1 MEMYSYKQMKTDLQ
15 HSLAQNP
22 RFLDQLEIPADPYV
36 LNLMSLGLRR
46 RYYNE
51 SYLDDIK
58 RASVLLEVAMQNTPV
73 ASQGWLSSVYSL
85 CRTYFLYYN
94 GTSDIHYLQ
103 QTIRLSEQLI
113 EHTDSASPG
122 LARSL
127 HYLASCL
134 VIRARQTHN
143 LSDLRRA
150 GHAWRECVHS
160 IPEASPD
167 RNTYIS
173 RLFFCLLASYH
184 LEDATMDLE
193 DAINLLH
200 LLLNKSAIEA
210 SKCPI
215 MIGFI
220 ANSMMKCY
228 FQTQQISDLNTIIQ
242 AWEHAVACTPSHIAY
257 LSDLNSMLATSL
269 LARFLIL
276 RDDNDLQKAI
286 ATQEEALY
294 LCKPKT
300 LKYIQNLHD
309 LGQTLMIRY
318 KRTKSMADVNHAIVL
333 FEQALAALAGLS
345 SLRQTY
351 QKSLI
356 EALYQRY
363 LRTADTDDFKRIQQ
377 LRSQH

>member
-1 MEMYSYKQMKTDLQ
+1 MYSSKQMKADLQ
-15 HSLAQNP
+15 YFLAQDP
-22 RFLDQLEIPADPYV
+22 HFLDQSEIPTDPYM

-58 RASVLLEVAMQNTPV
+58 RALVLLETAMQNAPV
-73 ASQGWLSSVYSL
+73 ASQAWLGSVYNL

-94 GTSDIHYLQ
+94 GTSDMRYLQ

-113 EHTDSASPG
+113 EHTDPLSPS
-122 LARSL
+122 LVHSL

-134 VIRARQTHN
+134 VVRARQTQN

-150 GHAWRECVHS
+150 SRAWRECTQSV
-160 IPEASPD
+160 PEISPD

-184 LEDATMDLE
+184 LEDDAMDLE
-193 DAINLLH
+193 DAIHLLD
-200 LLLNKSAIEA
+200 LLLNKGPIEE
-210 SKCPI
+210 SKCPVI
-215 MIGFI
+215 IGLI
-220 ANSMMKCY
+220 ANLMMKHY
-228 FQTQQISDLNTIIQ
+228 FQTRQLSDLDTIIQ
-242 AWEHAVACTPSHIAY
+242 AWEQAIACTPPHAAY
-257 LSDLNSMLATSL
+257 LPDLNATLATSL

-276 RDDNDLQKAI
+276 RDDGDLQR
-286 ATQEEALY
+286 ATVKQEEALY

-318 KRTKSMADVNHAIVL
+318 RQTKSVADVNHAIEL
-333 FEQALAALAGLS
+333 FEQALMMLTRPS
-345 SLRQTY
+345 SMRQTY
-351 QKSLI
+351 RNSLI

-363 LRTADTDDFKRIQQ
+363 LQIADTEDFKRIQQ